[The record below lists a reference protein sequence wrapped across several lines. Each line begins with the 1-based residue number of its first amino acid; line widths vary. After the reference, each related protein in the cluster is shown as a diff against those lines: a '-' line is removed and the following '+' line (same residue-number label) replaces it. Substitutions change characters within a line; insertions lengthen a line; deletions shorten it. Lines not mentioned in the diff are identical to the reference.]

1 MCDVSA
7 PPGEVLANSQVS
19 WGTGAKF
26 ERVWRRDAYGCATHA
41 QWWMHS
47 RRLAPGMR
55 IGVPGIRAGA
65 CIVSAWR
72 QECALLCQ
80 ACVWCAMNAYWWMN
94 SKRLV
99 PGIRAGSVNIHYY
112 VTMALY
118 ECCLCFCFA

>member
-19 WGTGAKF
+19 WGSGAKL
-26 ERVWRRDAYGCATHA
+26 ERVWRRDAYGCATDA

-47 RRLAPGMR
+47 KRLAPGMR

-80 ACVWCAMNAYWWMN
+80 ACVWCAMHA
-94 SKRLV
+94 RLV
-99 PGIRAGSVNIHYY
+99 PGVRTGSINIHYH
-112 VTMALY
+112 VTVALY
-118 ECCLCFCFA
+118 EYEVTLL